1 MDDSTESSGQFVEDP
16 YFQTALPGPWRHKD
30 WQPGSERIAY
40 GPDTA
45 SLGRS
50 QQRPQ
55 RPGEHMRV
63 LVRVEVRN
71 RDAGRLKPTNLSCGF
86 GFDLF
91 PLEAAEE
98 RALGETTQTV
108 AKSCAIFAV
117 RVHEGRHL
125 RSVQNRRTINQDHVA
140 ADAQLRGAS
149 GLLHRVLKG
158 GPIGH
163 QSGGRHHTLAVR
175 LYNGA
180 IDTRGEAKV
189 VSIDNEAAHAA
200 IVAPWGCAGCASR
213 FDRDFQRRVYSKASL
228 FLKNPLGLR
237 VLLVCRKR
245 LSAARGRLAQLVR
258 ARALQARGRR
268 FEPCTAHQFGFG
280 ASPGT

>member
-1 MDDSTESSGQFVEDP
+1 
-16 YFQTALPGPWRHKD
+16 
-30 WQPGSERIAY
+30 
-40 GPDTA
+40 
-45 SLGRS
+45 
-50 QQRPQ
+50 
-55 RPGEHMRV
+55 
-63 LVRVEVRN
+63 RVEVRN

-158 GPIGH
+158 EPI
-163 QSGGRHHTLAVR
+163 SEEPL
-175 LYNGA
+175 
-180 IDTRGEAKV
+180 
-189 VSIDNEAAHAA
+189 
-200 IVAPWGCAGCASR
+200 R
-213 FDRDFQRRVYSKASL
+213 FT
-228 FLKNPLGLR
+228 
-237 VLLVCRKR
+237 
-245 LSAARGRLAQLVR
+245 SAAGVPQKAISS
-258 ARALQARGRR
+258 
-268 FEPCTAHQFGFG
+268 EG
-280 ASPGT
+280 AVSSAG